1 MCFLGRN
8 KQIGKANLKA
18 YTYLKDEENQKDRRP
33 YETEK
38 DPFPFFFH
46 HQNRCLFRKEER
58 ESDNQ
63 KDWEDT

>member
-18 YTYLKDEENQKDRRP
+18 YTYLRDEENQKDRRP

-38 DPFPFFFH
+38 DYSL
-46 HQNRCLFRKEER
+46 NRLAEIVEENLDMDIIDKLLFE
-58 ESDNQ
+58 
-63 KDWEDT
+63 